1 MIYEVR
7 AYTFTAGDASEGVED
22 FGRIIEKRAAISPL
36 VGFFISAIGGLNRI
50 LHIWEYENSAHREQ
64 ARAEALAQP
73 WWPPLKVDKIL
84 HQQTRIMRPAP
95 FLPKPRAGEMGG
107 VYEIRSDVMRTG
119 KMRAISAAWEK
130 NLPQRER
137 LSPLA
142 AAFANPAGEFESGIL
157 NEFLHIWPYRDMN
170 HWAEVQRDAAN
181 LPGWESGYKP
191 YLRSETSEIW
201 YPVDYS
207 PMK

>member
-7 AYTFTAGDASEGVED
+7 AYTFTAGDAPEAVED
-22 FGRIIEKRAAISPL
+22 FGRIIERRTAISPL

-84 HQQTRIMRPAP
+84 HQQTRIMRAAP
-95 FLPKPRAGEMGG
+95 FCPKPRAGAMGS
-107 VYEIRSDVMRTG
+107 VYEIRSDVIVTG
-119 KMRAISAAWEK
+119 KMRAISAAWEN
-130 NLPQRER
+130 NLPDRER

-142 AAFANPAGEFESGIL
+142 GGVRQSCGRVRVRHLERVFTHLALQRPEPLGGSAKAGG
-157 NEFLHIWPYRDMN
+157 
-170 HWAEVQRDAAN
+170 
-181 LPGWESGYKP
+181 KP
-191 YLRSETSEIW
+191 PRLGE
-201 YPVDYS
+201 
-207 PMK
+207 